1 MSIDVCAGCPVR
13 DRALCSCLDDEV
25 RVVLTGLCQRRRVT
39 AGETVMWAGD
49 ESRICANLLSGVLKA
64 VAVTTDGRA
73 QIVGLSYPAD
83 FVGEPYAA
91 EIGFTV
97 TALTDAELC
106 TFPRRPFERFLEQH
120 ARMGNLLLQRTLKAL
135 NEARARMLTLARLS
149 AGEKVAGLL
158 LDMAVRAG
166 PSEGR
171 PSLEGPLT
179 FELPMTRGHMADVLG
194 MTIETVSRQL
204 TKLKGA
210 EVIVLSGA
218 RTVTIVDASELKRR
232 ALAARVTP
240 PGGTGR
246 R

>member
-1 MSIDVCAGCPVR
+1 VSIDVCVGCPVR
-13 DRALCSCLDDEV
+13 DRALCHCLDDEE
-25 RVVLTGLCQRRRVT
+25 RVVLTGFCQRRRVA

-49 ESRICANLLSGVLKA
+49 DSRICANLLSGVLKA
-64 VAVTTDGRA
+64 VAATADGRE

-83 FVGEPYAA
+83 FVGEPYAD

-166 PSEGR
+166 TSAGR
-171 PSLEGPLT
+171 PNLKGPVT

-194 MTIETVSRQL
+194 MTIETVSRQM

-210 EVIVLSGA
+210 GVIVLSGA
-218 RTVTIVDASELKRR
+218 RTVTIVDAHGLRRR
-232 ALAARVTP
+232 AVAA
-240 PGGTGR
+240 
-246 R
+246 